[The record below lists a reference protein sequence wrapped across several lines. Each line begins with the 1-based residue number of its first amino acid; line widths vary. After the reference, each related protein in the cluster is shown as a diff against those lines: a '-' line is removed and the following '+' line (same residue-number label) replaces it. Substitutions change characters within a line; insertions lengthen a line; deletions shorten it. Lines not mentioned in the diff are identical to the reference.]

1 MTTYVAYIRTSTDR
15 QNLGL
20 DAQRSIIE
28 RYLKQYSGELVDTY
42 VEQVSG
48 TKADRKELTK
58 ALKQCKKEKHTLLV
72 AKLDRL
78 SRKVS
83 FISTL
88 IDTGVDL
95 KVAELPSANTFVLHL
110 MACVGEEERRALS
123 ERTKAALAER
133 KKQGVQLGS
142 PKNEEYRNEAIAFA
156 RSLNDHIEAI
166 RQSGVRSYTGI
177 ARALNEQEIPTRN
190 NGKWY
195 SQTVKNY
202 LQYETAI

>member
-1 MTTYVAYIRTSTDR
+1 MIPKRMIIKPANIDGIYDMTTYVAYIRTSTDR

-20 DAQRSIIE
+20 DAQKSIIE
-28 RYLKQYSGELVDTY
+28 RYLKQDGGELVDTY

-133 KKQGVQLGS
+133 KKQGVKLGC
-142 PKNEEYRNEAIAFA
+142 PLNGQRHEDAKAFA
-156 RSLNDHIEAI
+156 KSINEHIQEI
-166 RQSGVRSYTGI
+166 RDTGVNSYSGI
-177 ARALNEQEIPTRN
+177 ARALNEI
-190 NGKWY
+190 
-195 SQTVKNY
+195 
-202 LQYETAI
+202 